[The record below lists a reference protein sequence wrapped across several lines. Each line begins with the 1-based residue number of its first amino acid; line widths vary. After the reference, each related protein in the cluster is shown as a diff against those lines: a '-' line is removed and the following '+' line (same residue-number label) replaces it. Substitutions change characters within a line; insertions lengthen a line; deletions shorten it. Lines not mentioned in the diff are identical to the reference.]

1 MKKPKMYKIKD
12 KKCYYTISRKI
23 PSIHY
28 CCLCVVKWNE
38 NEIIYLWFH
47 FNLHE
52 VSYFHF
58 NRKNTHLFKFLNWWH
73 SVHFME
79 LPHLIH
85 QRRVAQREGRALTEM
100 LEIFLCRLAWNWNRG
115 RGEVFGMLPSP
126 PPEKTKYFLIPL
138 NPFDMFVRWMN
149 YWVYVLN

>member
-1 MKKPKMYKIKD
+1 MFYQIVELLMEKPKKYKMKKMPWVPH
-12 KKCYYTISRKI
+12 YTIYITYI

-58 NRKNTHLFKFLNWWH
+58 NRKHTFIQI
-73 SVHFME
+73 S
-79 LPHLIH
+79 
-85 QRRVAQREGRALTEM
+85 Q
-100 LEIFLCRLAWNWNRG
+100 LA
-115 RGEVFGMLPSP
+115 
-126 PPEKTKYFLIPL
+126 
-138 NPFDMFVRWMN
+138 
-149 YWVYVLN
+149 